1 MRTVFCLM
9 LMALL
14 PQAPTPPPQA
24 AQPPLTF
31 KVEVNYVEI
40 DATVTDAQGRFVRTL
55 TKDDFQ
61 IFEDDRP
68 QHVSAFSMVDIPI
81 ERADPPLF
89 AAAPVPPDV
98 VSNRRPFD
106 GRVFML
112 VLDDLHTKFSDTLR
126 TRTAATQFVERY
138 VGANDMVAIVNTS
151 GSTKAM
157 QEFTG
162 DHRLLVQAIDRAMGV
177 KADSATAA
185 ALQDYAMNSN
195 SRLSS
200 TTINA
205 DSNQVER
212 YMNARNALRTLT
224 NVSDYLAGIRGRRKA
239 LVYFSEGINYNTTS
253 ISDSRAAEIQ
263 RETQDLIAAATRA
276 NVSIYGVDP
285 RGLVTGMEDTLEM
298 GSFPSDNSI
307 KPTDLVDEMRT
318 EQDSLRV
325 VSNETGGFAV
335 LNQNDFRNGFSR
347 ILDDNS
353 SYYVLGYYA
362 SNDKPDGRFRKVQVR
377 VVKPGLIVHART
389 GYVAPSSKS
398 KASAQKRG
406 GPADESPAL
415 RDALDS
421 PLAVSGLT
429 LSLFAAPF
437 KGSGSNDA
445 ISMSIEVDGADLQF
459 TPDQGLYDD
468 DLEVSLFAVDDGGKI
483 RDGAHDQ
490 VKLHLKPSTYAAIR
504 SEPIRIL
511 RTIQIPPGK
520 YQLRAGVH
528 ESGAGRVGTV
538 IRDLEAPDFS
548 KAPLVMSGIAIASAY
563 GSHVPTSAPDA
574 ASQETASKVRGAADA
589 HAYDLHDVLPS
600 PPTPAREFPRGDT
613 LAIFADVY
621 DNAVSTPHQVDI
633 TASVVSDGGRTIFS
647 KSDVRATDELHGQ
660 SGGYGYTTQ
669 IPLQG
674 VAGGRYVLRLEA
686 KSRLGSAPAVIREVE
701 FRVR

>member
-1 MRTVFCLM
+1 
-9 LMALL
+9 
-14 PQAPTPPPQA
+14 
-24 AQPPLTF
+24 
-31 KVEVNYVEI
+31 
-40 DATVTDAQGRFVRTL
+40 
-55 TKDDFQ
+55 
-61 IFEDDRP
+61 
-68 QHVSAFSMVDIPI
+68 
-81 ERADPPLF
+81 RA
-89 AAAPVPPDV
+89 
-98 VSNRRPFD
+98 
-106 GRVFML
+106 
-112 VLDDLHTKFSDTLR
+112 
-126 TRTAATQFVERY
+126 AATQFVERN

-185 ALQDYAMNSN
+185 ALQDSALNSN
-195 SRLSS
+195 SRMPS

-212 YMNARNALRTLT
+212 YINARKALRTLT
-224 NVSDYLAGIRGRRKA
+224 NLSEYLAGIRGRRKA
-239 LVYFSEGINYNTTS
+239 IVYFSEGINYNTMS
-253 ISDSRAAEIQ
+253 ISDSRAGEIQ

-285 RGLVTGMEDTLEM
+285 RGLVTGMEDAIEM

-325 VSNETGGFAV
+325 VSDETGGFAV

-362 SNDKPDGRFRKVQVR
+362 SNGKPDGRFRKIQVR
-377 VVKPGLIVHART
+377 VLKPGLIVHART

-398 KASAQKRG
+398 PAAQKNG

-429 LSLFAAPF
+429 MSLFAAPF

-468 DLEVSLFAVDDGGKI
+468 DLEVSLFAIDDGGKI

-490 VKLHLKPSTYAAIR
+490 VKLHLRPATYAAMR
-504 SEPIRIL
+504 SGPIRIL

-548 KAPLVMSGIAIASAY
+548 KAPLAMSGLAIASAY
-563 GSHVPTSAPDA
+563 GSHVPTSAPGVSA
-574 ASQETASKVRGAADA
+574 QEAASKVRGTDDA
-589 HAYDLHDVLPS
+589 RAYDLHDVLPS

-633 TASVVSDGGRTIFS
+633 TASVVSDDGKIIFS
-647 KSDVRATDELHGQ
+647 KSEVRATDELHGK
-660 SGGYGYTTQ
+660 SGGYGYATQ

-674 VAGGRYVLRLEA
+674 VAVGRYVLRLEA
-686 KSRLGSAPAVIREVE
+686 KSRLGGADAVVREVE